1 MMSLAPHQYIDR
13 ATGRVETE
21 TLFADRLVNTLYAAD
36 REQPTRLFTL
46 LTSARV
52 SSVLGWVAYD
62 AAIGSRLARAGRFY
76 RDLGINL
83 DECLDPPHALDTA
96 RKVFERKIRY
106 WEARP
111 MPDDPD
117 AVVSPADARVLVG
130 SFSRIS
136 QFFIKEKFFTYA
148 ELIGAHK
155 PEWLAAF
162 RDGDVAVFR
171 LTPDKYHY
179 NHTPAAGR
187 VLDFY
192 EIAGEYR
199 PCNPGAIMA
208 SRASFSKNRR
218 VVTVIDTDVPGGT
231 GVGQVAVIEV
241 AALMIGDIVQCYS
254 EDRYDN
260 PREVTPGIMP
270 DAQDVVVSPADA
282 RVLVGS
288 FSRISQLFIK
298 EKFFTYAELIG
309 AHKPE
314 WLAAFRDG
322 DVAVFRLTPDKY
334 HYNHTPAAGRVLD
347 FYEIAGEYRPCNP
360 GAIMS
365 TRASFSKNRRVVTV
379 IDTDVPGGTGA
390 GRVAVIEVA
399 ALMIGDIVQCYSED
413 RYDNPREVTLG
424 IFLKK
429 GMPKSLYRPGSSTDI
444 LIFQKGRV
452 TFSEDILY
460 NLHRTDA
467 ATRFSEGFGRPLVE
481 TEVRVRQE
489 IARRNPRA
497 SDSHAKE
504 TGA

>member
-179 NHTPAAGR
+179 NHTP
-187 VLDFY
+187 V
-192 EIAGEYR
+192 
-199 PCNPGAIMA
+199 
-208 SRASFSKNRR
+208 
-218 VVTVIDTDVPGGT
+218 
-231 GVGQVAVIEV
+231 
-241 AALMIGDIVQCYS
+241 
-254 EDRYDN
+254 
-260 PREVTPGIMP
+260 
-270 DAQDVVVSPADA
+270 
-282 RVLVGS
+282 
-288 FSRISQLFIK
+288 
-298 EKFFTYAELIG
+298 
-309 AHKPE
+309 
-314 WLAAFRDG
+314 
-322 DVAVFRLTPDKY
+322 
-334 HYNHTPAAGRVLD
+334 AGRVLD

-379 IDTDVPGGTGA
+379 IDTDVPGGTGV

-413 RYDNPREVTLG
+413 RYDNPREVTPG

-489 IARRNPRA
+489 IARRNPRNF
-497 SDSHAKE
+497 DSQAKE